1 MRNQNLIIGIAIA
14 VVMTHGICYAAVN
27 PLKTKPKQTKAAV
40 KQKRL
45 KIKAMTDYDGAWVAN
60 IETDVYSLGTYEN
73 LTAGYSAN
81 NGWNFSL
88 SLLNAQFIGNN
99 NVFQGET
106 FFNLSK
112 TIALT
117 RDISITLG
125 SQNGIAL
132 TNAHPQTWFNFDFL
146 DSHYVLNPMV
156 LLHGGTYLANK
167 AITGKSRQVGF
178 LAGLEITFIPD
189 QLALQMEY
197 ISGHQS
203 LSGANISLLYNLTP
217 NCQLYLG
224 VLVPEQRSG
233 NEFAG
238 IMGFNFSTLPL

>member
-1 MRNQNLIIGIAIA
+1 MRNDNLIIAIAIA
-14 VVMTHGICYAAVN
+14 AVMTNGICYAAVN
-27 PLKTKPKQTKAAV
+27 PVKTKPKHAKTAV

-81 NGWNFSL
+81 NGWDFSL
-88 SLLNAQFIGNN
+88 SLLNVQVIGNN
-99 NVFQGET
+99 NVFQGDT
-106 FFNLSK
+106 FFNISK
-112 TIALT
+112 TIAPA
-117 RDISITLG
+117 RDFSITLG
-125 SQNGIAL
+125 SQNGIDL
-132 TNAHPQTWFNFDFL
+132 MNAHPQSWFNFDFL

-156 LLHGGTYLANK
+156 LLHGGAYLANK
-167 AITGKSRQVGF
+167 AITGRSRQIGF
-178 LAGLEITFIPD
+178 LAGLEITLVPN

-197 ISGHQS
+197 ISGHHA
-203 LSGANISLLYNLTP
+203 LSSANISLLYNLTP

-224 VLVPEQRSG
+224 VLVPEQHSG